1 VIRRRSRVARFA
13 APAAFLLAATIAIL
27 IVRSALSNDDA
38 GTPQGETVRTIPSAE
53 PQPAATPP
61 RTNAPAGAEY
71 YEIES
76 GDTLEVV
83 ADRFDTTVE
92 RLLVLNPDL
101 DPVALRIGERIRV
114 K

>member
-38 GTPQGETVRTIPSAE
+38 GAPQGETVRTIPSAE
-53 PQPAATPP
+53 PPPAATPP

-92 RLLVLNPDL
+92 RLLVLNPDV
-101 DPVALRIGERIRV
+101 DPVALRIGDRIRV